1 MTDRDC
7 RRCGLKLTLEN
18 ARTFD
23 GRWTGACRDCEKLIS
38 RERQGD
44 RHALNKLSERY
55 AKALAVVEAA
65 RRVEATYSAF
75 DPNYFSDQGR
85 AVARAGLRAA
95 LAAFDEV
102 ADK

>member
-1 MTDRDC
+1 MWGMTGRVRC
-7 RRCGLKLTLEN
+7 RHGFPSEICPSCAGLGESNPLVSVEAK
-18 ARTFD
+18 
-23 GRWTGACRDCEKLIS
+23 
-38 RERQGD
+38 
-44 RHALNKLSERY
+44 ALNKLSERY
-55 AKALAVVEAA
+55 AKALAVVDAA